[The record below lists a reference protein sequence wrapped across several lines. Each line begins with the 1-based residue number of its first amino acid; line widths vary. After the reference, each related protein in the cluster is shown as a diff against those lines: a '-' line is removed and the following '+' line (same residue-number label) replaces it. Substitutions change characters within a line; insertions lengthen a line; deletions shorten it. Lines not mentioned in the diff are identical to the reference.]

1 MKKVFILFGFFVA
14 FQYGI
19 AQVAVNSDGSNPDA
33 SAMLDI
39 YSTDK
44 GLLIPR
50 LTDSQMRSVNA
61 PAEGL
66 LVYNKD
72 EKAFYYFDG
81 TEWILASAD
90 NLGNHK
96 ATENLQM
103 QGHWI
108 SNDGDDEGIF
118 VSEEGHLGFNTDEIF
133 TNNNGDEAGVHV
145 VMDANT
151 ANLYIER
158 NEDAQRPSGL
168 VFLKSRGTFDNKQPV
183 QDEDILSSFSFR
195 GWDGSKYKAGAKIN
209 VVLDDADNEGN
220 IPASIQFYTRDRNN
234 RGFGSPRM
242 VILYNGNVG
251 IGTAAPARKLHI
263 NDVMRLEPRDSAPDN
278 PQAGDIYYDSTDNTI
293 RYYNGSQWRK
303 LRSAAVNN

>member
-1 MKKVFILFGFFVA
+1 MRRLSFFTFIFFT
-14 FQYGI
+14 FTLWS
-19 AQVAVNSDGSNPDA
+19 QVAINTEGDDPDP
-33 SAMLDI
+33 SAMLDVKA
-39 YSTDK
+39 TDK

-50 LTDSQMRSVNA
+50 LTNQQMQGINNA
-61 PAEGL
+61 AEGL

-108 SNDGDDEGIF
+108 TNDGDDEGIF
-118 VSEEGHLGFNTDEIF
+118 VTEEGHVGLGTDQLF
-133 TNNNGDEAGVHV
+133 TNNNGEEAGVHV

-158 NEDAQRPSGL
+158 NEDAARPAGF
-168 VFLKSRGTFDNKQPV
+168 VFLKSRGTFDNKQEV
-183 QDEDILSSFSFR
+183 QDGDILSSFSFR
-195 GWDGSKYKAGAKIN
+195 GWNGSKYKAGAKVNI
-209 VVLDDADNEGN
+209 VLDDPNAEGN
-220 IPASIQFYTRDRNN
+220 IPTSIQFYTRDREGK
-234 RGFGSPRM
+234 GFGSPRM

-293 RYYNGSQWRK
+293 HYYNGREWRK

>member
-1 MKKVFILFGFFVA
+1 MKNLLFLMIFA
-14 FQYGI
+14 AAASLQ
-19 AQVAVNSDGSNPDA
+19 AQVAINIHGEDPDP
-33 SAMLDI
+33 SAMLDVKA
-39 YSTDK
+39 TDK

-50 LTDSQMRSVNA
+50 LTTQQMQGINNA
-61 PAEGL
+61 AEGL

-108 SNDGDDEGIF
+108 TNDGDDEGIY
-118 VSEEGHLGFNTDEIF
+118 VTEAGHVGLGTDQVF
-133 TNNNGDEAGVHV
+133 TNTNGEEAGVHV

-158 NEDAQRPSGL
+158 NEDAARPAGF
-168 VFLKSRGTFDNKQPV
+168 VFLKSRGTFDNKQAV
-183 QDEDILSSFSFR
+183 QDGDILSSFSFR
-195 GWDGSKYKAGAKIN
+195 GWDGSTYKAGAKVNI
-209 VVLDDADNEGN
+209 VLDDPNAEGN
-220 IPASIQFYTRDRNN
+220 IPATIQFFTRDRNN
-234 RGFGSPRM
+234 KGFGSPRM

-251 IGTAAPARKLHI
+251 IGTETPQRKLHI
-263 NDVMRLEPRDSAPDN
+263 KDVMRLEPRDSAPDN

-293 RYYNGSQWRK
+293 HYYNGREWRK
-303 LRSAAVNN
+303 LRSRSVNN